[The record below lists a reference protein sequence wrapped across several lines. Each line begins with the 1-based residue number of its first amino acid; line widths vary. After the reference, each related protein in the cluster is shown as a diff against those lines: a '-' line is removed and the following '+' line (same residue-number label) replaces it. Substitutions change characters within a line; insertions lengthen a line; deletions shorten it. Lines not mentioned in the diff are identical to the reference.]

1 MGKGRSLTEEW
12 GVGGRLTAWA
22 LFVEVSRAEPGTFE
36 TFAPGIGVGVDTVA
50 RCGRG
55 GALPAPGHGASSGRV
70 QHSSLTLIVTTS
82 VCVTVP
88 SLVEPAG
95 GFRSPAVI
103 VDDQVPS
110 TAPTA

>member
-1 MGKGRSLTEEW
+1 M
-12 GVGGRLTAWA
+12 
-22 LFVEVSRAEPGTFE
+22 
-36 TFAPGIGVGVDTVA
+36 GVDTVA
-50 RCGRG
+50 RRG
-55 GALPAPGHGASSGRV
+55 
-70 QHSSLTLIVTTS
+70 